1 MGQWLPCAPNL
12 PWATFL
18 PAPASL
24 LHCRLS
30 VKPANPPAD
39 DPSCLTCYRAPS
51 ANALALVKFI
61 KFAVQQP
68 DVWFVTYSDLVGAFA
83 VLHALVLLQPAPD
96 AAPNVARQAVCSW
109 RGGMPADQRRPLPT
123 NLPACRF
130 GGCRAQ
136 CPRTSLPTG
145 GAPAARCR
153 VSKPT

>member
-1 MGQWLPCAPNL
+1 MAALRTQLLLGNVG
-12 PWATFL
+12 

-61 KFAVQQP
+61 KYAVQQP

-83 VLHALVLLQPAPD
+83 VFARLGTAAAVPRCSSKRCQASCVQLARRHA
-96 AAPNVARQAVCSW
+96 
-109 RGGMPADQRRPLPT
+109 G
-123 NLPACRF
+123 
-130 GGCRAQ
+130 
-136 CPRTSLPTG
+136 
-145 GAPAARCR
+145 
-153 VSKPT
+153 